1 MRKKKKRS
9 NINININMQNIEKS
23 ESNLFTNKYMN
34 KSTILICYI
43 LYKYMMIINIIDSI
57 KK

>member
-9 NINININMQNIEKS
+9 NTNINMQNIEKS